1 MGMEYTIGQMDM
13 FIREI
18 SLTIKGVEKGN
29 YSIII
34 KQFIKAFGSTDKDVM
49 KTIIKLLIRM

>member
-1 MGMEYTIGQMDM
+1 MEYTIGQMDM